1 MEDIA
6 ETTVTGLDLNS
17 GLILVRRLTAPMRL
31 SKLCCSLANVLILSE
46 VALAADSHHWPFQI
60 AGKLPD
66 RDINAIVSVISHTK
80 GIDHRICWIEV
91 KTPSEVWVF
100 TGKITGIQQGGGD
113 MVTVR
118 KHGKRWSVFDDG
130 SQSSWVL

>member
-1 MEDIA
+1 
-6 ETTVTGLDLNS
+6 
-17 GLILVRRLTAPMRL
+17 MRL

-100 TGKITGIQQGGGD
+100 TGKSPESNRAAGTWLPFAN
-113 MVTVR
+113 TVND
-118 KHGKRWSVFDDG
+118 GVFSMMG
-130 SQSSWVL
+130 HNLRGFYNAV